1 MKKNVCK
8 DDRKVPSEEGLIER
22 VIQDVEKSSGTAGSP
37 FFLVS
42 LSGPKTGVASSSR
55 KKNHSLSDVISLLL
69 DIQGEQTSLKR
80 DTSTMQNMVNEV
92 FYDEGYIQDVD
103 PNQSQNVDD
112 NNNQDI
118 DIIADLEE
126 VVEPPSKKQ
135 KTSIDS
141 NVKEAEASTSSGN
154 ILKTVGNDC
163 KAKDTVDVKINDDIA
178 DVVNGF
184 VREGIS
190 DEKYSEI
197 MRSIARSEHCTS
209 LTKTGV
215 NQLVWDLL
223 LPQTKSFNSVIQQHQ
238 ETIIK
243 AASNVTKLL
252 NKLKQVD
259 SSNEEKCKQDR
270 QACMDMGM
278 ESLALM
284 AQYNKMT
291 NLKRKE
297 YQQFDLSPQYHHLCS
312 ASVPFTDQLYGDNV
326 CQKSKEIQDMNRLG
340 RQRNNRGR
348 SAFGQVVFKEARW
361 FC

>member
-1 MKKNVCK
+1 
-8 DDRKVPSEEGLIER
+8 
-22 VIQDVEKSSGTAGSP
+22 
-37 FFLVS
+37 
-42 LSGPKTGVASSSR
+42 
-55 KKNHSLSDVISLLL
+55 
-69 DIQGEQTSLKR
+69 
-80 DTSTMQNMVNEV
+80 
-92 FYDEGYIQDVD
+92 
-103 PNQSQNVDD
+103 
-112 NNNQDI
+112 
-118 DIIADLEE
+118 
-126 VVEPPSKKQ
+126 
-135 KTSIDS
+135 
-141 NVKEAEASTSSGN
+141 
-154 ILKTVGNDC
+154 LKTVGNDC

-197 MRSIARSEHCTS
+197 MKSIARSEHCTS

-340 RQRNNRGR
+340 RQLNNRGR
-348 SAFGQVVFKEARW
+348 DAFGRGGFARGGGYYRGGRGNRDGCGRCGQAQLTMLNGYNQSQRNSTNSKN
-361 FC
+361 FINLPSYQRK